1 MRLPARPGDADC
13 DVSFLALVFKNLLRQ
28 RVRTL
33 LTVLGIGAGITI
45 VVALGAITEGL
56 RATSSAFV
64 SAGGADILVAQDGA
78 SDLTF
83 SVVPTEEVE
92 RIAARPDVER
102 ATGILIEVAD
112 LGGNPYFLVFG
123 YDPEQLAGEPLPL
136 SAGRLPAP
144 GAEREALLGTRGA
157 SNLGVGVGDPV
168 ELDGTTFDVVG
179 IFSVDDQM
187 RDSGAIVPLATLQEM
202 SARQDV
208 VTAIHV
214 TVAAGE
220 DPDAVA
226 AAIES
231 DLPQLAT
238 IRDVDEYSKVDQGFE
253 ILDAANLAISL
264 LAVGIGA
271 IGVMNTMIMSVFERT
286 REIGILRAV
295 GWRGSRILRM
305 IAYESLLLC
314 LIAAGFGIGL
324 GVLASRAVVLV
335 PSISAFLTPAYP
347 PEIFVRAIVLGLVV
361 GLLGAAYPAARAVRL
376 SPMEALRYE

>member
-1 MRLPARPGDADC
+1 MRPAALNGTLAPT
-13 DVSFLALVFKNLLRQ
+13 VSFPALVFRNLFRQ

-33 LTVLGIGAGITI
+33 LTVLGIAAGMTI

-56 RATSSAFV
+56 RATSAEFV
-64 SAGGADILVAQDGA
+64 GAGGADFLVAQEGS

-83 SVVPTEEVE
+83 SVVPADEVD

-102 ATGILIEVAD
+102 ATGALIEVAD
-112 LGGNPYFLVFG
+112 LGGNPYFIVFG
-123 YDPEQLAGEPLPL
+123 YDPRALAGEPLQIT
-136 SAGRLPAP
+136 AGRLPQP
-144 GAEREALLGTRGA
+144 DAEREALLGTRAAGY
-157 SNLGVGVGDPV
+157 LGLSIGEPLVV
-168 ELDGTTFDVVG
+168 DGEQFDVVG
-179 IFSVDDQM
+179 VYSVDDQM
-187 RDSGAIVPLATLQEM
+187 RDAGAIVPLATLQRM

-208 VTAIHV
+208 VTGIHV

-220 DPDAVA
+220 DPDEVA
-226 AAIES
+226 EAIER
-231 DLPQLAT
+231 DFPQLAT
-238 IRDVDEYSKVDQGFE
+238 ISDVDEYSKVDQGFE

-271 IGVMNTMIMSVFERT
+271 IGVMNTMIMSVYERT

-305 IAYESLLLC
+305 VAYESLLLC
-314 LIAAGFGIGL
+314 LIAAVLGIAL
-324 GVLASRAVVLV
+324 GVLASRAVLLV
-335 PSISAFLTPAYP
+335 PSISAFLTPVYP
-347 PEIFVRAIVLGLVV
+347 PEIFLRAVVVGIIV

>member
-1 MRLPARPGDADC
+1 M
-13 DVSFLALVFKNLLRQ
+13 SFLSLVSKNLLRQ
-28 RVRTL
+28 RVRTM

-64 SAGGADILVAQDGA
+64 VAGGADILVAQDGA

-83 SVVPTEEVE
+83 SVVPAEDVE

-112 LGGNPYFLVFG
+112 IGGNPYFLVFG
-123 YDPEQLAGEPLPL
+123 YDPEQLAGEPLTVT
-136 SAGRLPAP
+136 AGRLPEP
-144 GAEREALLGTRGA
+144 GAGREALLGTRGA
-157 SNLGVGVGDPV
+157 ADLGLGVSDSV
-168 ELDGTTFDVVG
+168 ELDGTTFKVVG
-179 IFSVDDQM
+179 IYRADDRM

-208 VTAIHV
+208 VTGIHV
-214 TVAAGE
+214 TVAPGE
-220 DPDAVA
+220 NPAAVA
-226 AAIES
+226 DGIEGAF
-231 DLPQLAT
+231 PQLAT

-253 ILDAANLAISL
+253 ILDATNLAISL

-314 LIAAGFGIGL
+314 LIAAGFGIAL

-335 PSISAFLTPAYP
+335 PSISTFLTPAYP